1 MPLGTLRSSNYRHH
15 PNHPN
20 RNFRQVFVVRKRE
33 VSNPSVRGRGAM
45 HPSVVANKAN
55 RAQKANRTWRSPAG
69 DGSIVVRLRHGVPGR
84 RFIPGP
90 YIARGGVDVNAH

>member
-1 MPLGTLRSSNYRHH
+1 MPLGTFRSSNYRPH

-20 RNFRQVFVVRKRE
+20 RKLPAGFCRSQT
-33 VSNPSVRGRGAM
+33 
-45 HPSVVANKAN
+45 
-55 RAQKANRTWRSPAG
+55 RTG